1 MNARTFLCPVLF
13 AFALG
18 AVVPGRAI
26 GQAIGLKT
34 RVDVT
39 GTDTAPANETSMASS
54 EANPLEIVAS
64 WNDYR
69 LGSAKLGVGLSLDGG
84 ETWTD
89 QLLRPEPIFQ
99 STTEGDPMTAAD
111 PRTGTL
117 WVGAISFDP
126 NGGVFVARK
135 DPGSASFNPV
145 VMAAVTGTADKGWM
159 AAGPDPLDPDL
170 TRLYIAYNQ
179 GLLISTDMGDTW
191 TGPTPLT
198 AGLGFLPRV
207 GPNGELYIAY
217 WDFSF
222 GERILVSLDGG
233 VTFGPSILAASRLD
247 TWGTNATRVP
257 GDARVVPMHGLA
269 VDPNDGTLYYVYH
282 DSQSLQPNGY
292 DLQVWLTTSVDQG
305 TTWSVPTVINTDSV
319 VPQDQFF
326 PWLEVDR
333 VGRLQLL
340 FYSGAAF
347 AQDDTDA
354 LGRFHAVYSFSEDG
368 GATWTES
375 QLSTSPLDTLA
386 AFPNGVFIGDYLGM
400 STAGGRALPLYLD
413 TTTGDSDIFT
423 QGIVHGTGTTFCTGL
438 ACPCG
443 NDGAGFNGEGC
454 KNPTGDGV
462 LLSATGSTLTSDVV
476 FHGTGFPPPGTP
488 AALVIRSPSRQGAAL
503 FGDGLLCLQAPVVRM
518 GSRFASGGSV
528 SVPIGHGAGAGVF
541 HYQMWYRSLPL
552 GFCDPSAGFN
562 LSNGMTL
569 VWP

>member
-1 MNARTFLCPVLF
+1 MNARSFLGTLSLF
-13 AFALG
+13 AIVCAPGSLAQIIG
-18 AVVPGRAI
+18 A
-26 GQAIGLKT
+26 KT
-34 RVDVT
+34 RVDG
-39 GTDTAPANETSMASS
+39 GTDIIPANETSMAAS

-69 LGSAKLGVGLSLDGG
+69 LGSAKLGVGLSFDGG
-84 ETWTD
+84 QTWTD

-135 DPGSASFNPV
+135 DPGSATFEPV

-159 AAGPDPLDPDL
+159 AAGPDPSDPDQ
-170 TRLYIAYNQ
+170 TRLYIAYNE

-191 TGPTPLT
+191 SGPTFL
-198 AGLGFLPRV
+198 ANGLGFLPRV

-217 WDFSF
+217 WDFGF
-222 GERILVSLDGG
+222 GQRILVSLDGG

-247 TWGTNATRVP
+247 TWGVDASRVP
-257 GDARVVPMHGLA
+257 GNARVVPLHSLA

-282 DSQSLQPNGY
+282 DSEALLPSGY
-292 DLQVWLTTSVDQG
+292 DLQVWLTTSVDNG
-305 TTWSVPTVINTDSV
+305 TTWSVPAVINTDSAT
-319 VPQDQFF
+319 PEDQFF
-326 PWLEVDR
+326 PWIEVDR
-333 VGRLQLL
+333 AGRLQLL

-354 LGRFHAVYSFSEDG
+354 LGRFHAMHSFSEDG

-386 AFPNGVFIGDYLGM
+386 AFPSGGFIGDYLGLA
-400 STAGGRALPLYLD
+400 TAGGRTLPLYVD
-413 TTTGDSDIFT
+413 TDTGDSDIFT
-423 QGIVHGTGTTFCTGL
+423 QSIVNGTGTSFCTGL
-438 ACPCG
+438 GCPCS
-443 NDGAGFNGEGC
+443 DGAGFNGEGC

-462 LLSATGSTLTSDVV
+462 VMTASGSTSVNDVV
-476 FHGTGFPPPGTP
+476 FHGTGFPLPSAP
-488 AALVIRSPSRQGAAL
+488 AVLVIRSPNRQRPAT
-503 FGDGLLCLQAPVVRM
+503 FGDGLQCVQAPVVRV
-518 GSRFASGGSV
+518 SARFAIGGSV
-528 SVPIGHGAGAGVF
+528 SVPIGHGAGPGEF

-552 GFCDPSAGFN
+552 SFCDPTAAFN